1 MTILNSNLMKRLLAV
16 LASLPLLISSL
27 ALAQEQEQEVI
38 QISVADLIRAFDE
51 NRVAAKR
58 NYEGRTLE
66 ISGVIHE
73 IIEVSRGVEVA
84 VESPNRGLFE
94 PTVRCLF
101 SEDNIEQI
109 MPLKEGQ
116 HVVLRGLFVGRGFF
130 GDPRLRNCTT
140 ARETEQAPRVGS
152 EEEFEEEL
160 ERLRMETAE
169 DVVPPPYELLEVSDV
184 SFVSLGRG
192 GSVRQLSYTIR
203 LPGAYPEEQALR
215 IAQFIVDDRHRQG
228 NLVNA
233 VSFFFY
239 FPGTDPKGAADGSID
254 WASNGD
260 WAEASNVRTGN
271 YRTFRFE
278 TQVLWSPVKSVL
290 FGQDFDRYLYIKVGF
305 ELSFKFFDY
314 TLENLVAHWT
324 RRVRPFAHR
333 FKLFNKTLKNLAKN
347 PRLEVPDLV

>member
-16 LASLPLLISSL
+16 LASLSLLISSL

-51 NRVAAKR
+51 DRGAAKQ

-66 ISGVIHE
+66 ISGIIHE

-140 ARETEQAPRVGS
+140 ARETQQAPRVGS

-169 DVVPPPYELLEVSDV
+169 DVVPPPYELIEVRDL
-184 SFVSLGRG
+184 SFGRDG
-192 GSVRQLSYTIR
+192 RVRRLSYTIR
-203 LPGAYPEEQALR
+203 LPSIYPEGQALR
-215 IAQFIVDDRHRQG
+215 IAESIIDDRHRQG

-254 WASNGD
+254 WAPNGE
-260 WAEASNVRTGN
+260 WAEASNVRTGD

-278 TQVLWSPVKSVL
+278 TQ
-290 FGQDFDRYLYIKVGF
+290 FYG
-305 ELSFKFFDY
+305 
-314 TLENLVAHWT
+314 
-324 RRVRPFAHR
+324 RP
-333 FKLFNKTLKNLAKN
+333 
-347 PRLEVPDLV
+347 

>member
-16 LASLPLLISSL
+16 LASLSLLISSL
-27 ALAQEQEQEVI
+27 ALAQEQEEEVI
-38 QISVADLIRAFDE
+38 RISAADLIRAFDE

-66 ISGVIHE
+66 ISGIIHE

-130 GDPRLRNCTT
+130 GDSRLQNCTT

-160 ERLRMETAE
+160 ERLRTETAE

-192 GSVRQLSYTIR
+192 GSVRRLSYTIR
-203 LPGAYPEEQALR
+203 LPGVYPEEQALR

-254 WASNGD
+254 
-260 WAEASNVRTGN
+260 
-271 YRTFRFE
+271 
-278 TQVLWSPVKSVL
+278 
-290 FGQDFDRYLYIKVGF
+290 
-305 ELSFKFFDY
+305 
-314 TLENLVAHWT
+314 
-324 RRVRPFAHR
+324 
-333 FKLFNKTLKNLAKN
+333 
-347 PRLEVPDLV
+347 